1 MKRFVLTLFFGVF
14 CVYFECAQEKRALLL
29 RVFVC
34 VVNLFF
40 PLYKCV
46 EISIFSVEIFLQ
58 NIREM
63 GEITIFDALWM
74 YTEDTKK
81 KRCAYQ

>member
-1 MKRFVLTLFFGVF
+1 MRAGKA
-14 CVYFECAQEKRALLL
+14 CALLM

-40 PLYKCV
+40 SLFKCV
-46 EISIFSVEIFLQ
+46 KISIFSVEIFLQ

-63 GEITIFDALWM
+63 GKITVFDALWM

-81 KRCAYQ
+81 KRDADQ